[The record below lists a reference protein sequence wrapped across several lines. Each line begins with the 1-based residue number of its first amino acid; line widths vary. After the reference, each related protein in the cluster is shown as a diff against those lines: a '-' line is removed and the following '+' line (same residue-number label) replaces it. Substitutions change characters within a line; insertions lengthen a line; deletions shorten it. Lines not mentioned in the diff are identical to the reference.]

1 MERILKAF
9 KDLFICENPVKRHF
23 MYVLLMVLPAIA
35 GGFAGFIDKDT
46 PNEVVVV
53 LLAFVAFFLIL
64 SIVPAFCMLGFA
76 TTFCELRLKGETGI
90 PKITSELFMKGLKSF
105 PLFIVWGF
113 YYAVLGLTCIGL
125 PIAIAIVSSIAT
137 KDNPL
142 GIVAIVLVTFF
153 VIALLSIVL
162 TILSPF
168 LNFVFIKFIKG
179 NYTYKAQ
186 YFNPFVLIDYIKKA
200 FKETIMVMLKMILAS
215 FILTSISSIISVV
228 IVMFMMAFVFMMV
241 LLIPEEA
248 GKDSTYHP
256 LVVIVFVAFSALAG
270 LVQAY
275 VSCMVASAS
284 SDLYIEVYK
293 NKIEPTEN
301 EFEI

>member
-1 MERILKAF
+1 M
-9 KDLFICENPVKRHF
+9 
-23 MYVLLMVLPAIA
+23 
-35 GGFAGFIDKDT
+35 
-46 PNEVVVV
+46 
-53 LLAFVAFFLIL
+53 
-64 SIVPAFCMLGFA
+64 
-76 TTFCELRLKGETGI
+76 
-90 PKITSELFMKGLKSF
+90 
-105 PLFIVWGF
+105 
-113 YYAVLGLTCIGL
+113 
-125 PIAIAIVSSIAT
+125 
-137 KDNPL
+137 
-142 GIVAIVLVTFF
+142 
-153 VIALLSIVL
+153 
-162 TILSPF
+162 
-168 LNFVFIKFIKG
+168 
-179 NYTYKAQ
+179 
-186 YFNPFVLIDYIKKA
+186 LIDYIKKA
-200 FKETIMVMLKMILAS
+200 FKETVMVMLKMILAS

-228 IVMFMMAFVFMMV
+228 IVMFMMAFVFMLV